1 MSHFTSRIHT
11 RRSLA
16 GQTIYQVM
24 LIISCVAFAVA
35 VFFPVYEYITLYSG
49 DQPAPTVRPATKPAV
64 TPEEEAPAPTEAEE
78 GEAEEGEAP
87 AAEGDA
93 EMPPADTE

>member
-1 MSHFTSRIHT
+1 MMSHFTSRIHM

-49 DQPAPTVRPATKPAV
+49 EQPAPTVSPAT
-64 TPEEEAPAPTEAEE
+64 TPTVAPEDEAPAPAE
-78 GEAEEGEAP
+78 
-87 AAEGDA
+87 AAEG
-93 EMPPADTE
+93 ETPPADTE